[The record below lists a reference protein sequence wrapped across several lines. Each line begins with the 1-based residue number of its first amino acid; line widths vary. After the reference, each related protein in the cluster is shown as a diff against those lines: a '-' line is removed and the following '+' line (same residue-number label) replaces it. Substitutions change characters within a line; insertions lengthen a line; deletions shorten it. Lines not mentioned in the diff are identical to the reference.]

1 MDEMKDMFAANAAR
15 ADEAERL
22 QKEAEAAAAAEQEK
36 KWAEYQR
43 NRRRRATRLFLSRV
57 AASVGLAAGCWIAMG
72 FDLIAPTLAVPLEAL
87 ALAWATGWTGAW
99 LQYIGKGPL
108 K

>member
-36 KWAEYQR
+36 RWAEYQR
-43 NRRRRATRLFLSRV
+43 NCRRRATRVFRSRV
-57 AASVGLAAGCWIAMG
+57 AAAVGLAAGCWVALG
-72 FDLIAPTLAVPLEAL
+72 FDLIAPALALPLEAC

-99 LQYIGKGPL
+99 LQYMGKGPL